1 MRILLLAILCV
12 VYLPVYAEP
21 LDPCATNGNLLWEG
35 ARTYE
40 DSANRD
46 QRIRSVIEQN
56 AMGLDNVLTVAVWF
70 GYGDIVSE
78 SLKDQHTVKE
88 YGAQSLYL
96 AASMGRLREMSMLLD
111 GGVAPNSEIQD
122 GLTPIYGAAEYG
134 CVQAMQLLVDS
145 GANVNHKANVVWT
158 LLESTVISEKFD
170 ASRFLMKHGYNL
182 DKDEKKRIK
191 EILRQMHLESM
202 IDYIFST

>member
-1 MRILLLAILCV
+1 MIRRPPRSKLTYTLFPYPTLFRSLLAILCV

-40 DSANRD
+40 ASANRD

-70 GYGDIVSE
+70 GYVDIVSE
-78 SLKDQHTVKE
+78 SLQDHHTVKE

-96 AASMGRLREMSMLLD
+96 AASMVRLREMSLFLD
-111 GGVAPNSEIQD
+111 GGVAPHQEIHD
-122 GLTPIYGAAEYG
+122 GLTPLYDVSI
-134 CVQAMQLLVDS
+134 
-145 GANVNHKANVVWT
+145 
-158 LLESTVISEKFD
+158 
-170 ASRFLMKHGYNL
+170 
-182 DKDEKKRIK
+182 
-191 EILRQMHLESM
+191 
-202 IDYIFST
+202 

>member
-70 GYGDIVSE
+70 GYRSE
-78 SLKDQHTVKE
+78 EHTSE
-88 YGAQSLYL
+88 LQSL
-96 AASMGRLREMSMLLD
+96 MR
-111 GGVAPNSEIQD
+111 
-122 GLTPIYGAAEYG
+122 
-134 CVQAMQLLVDS
+134 
-145 GANVNHKANVVWT
+145 
-158 LLESTVISEKFD
+158 ISYAVFC
-170 ASRFLMKHGYNL
+170 L
-182 DKDEKKRIK
+182 KKK
-191 EILRQMHLESM
+191 KTQKRQPK
-202 IDYIFST
+202 